1 MGSKKVQ
8 EQGNRGAEEEEDAG
22 TRGRADAGSCRT
34 HRSPHRDLKGWR
46 GPRTPCPC
54 LRVIPSPRQ
63 SRRDSPHL
71 GTWAPLHRHLS
82 TWAPGTSA
90 QNTSSLLTPHFPLS
104 ASSLL
109 CVCRVRSEGTYAPT
123 GCLTRDLAASMIAS
137 ASIWAA
143 WRSSSGLPEPGISR
157 TASLTRLSF
166 APW

>member
-1 MGSKKVQ
+1 MGSKKIQ

-71 GTWAPLHRHLS
+71 GTWHLC
-82 TWAPGTSA
+82 TEH
-90 QNTSSLLTPHFPLS
+90 LLTPHPSLS
-104 ASSLL
+104 ALRVIPSLRL
-109 CVCRVRSEGTYAPT
+109 RVRSEGTYAPT